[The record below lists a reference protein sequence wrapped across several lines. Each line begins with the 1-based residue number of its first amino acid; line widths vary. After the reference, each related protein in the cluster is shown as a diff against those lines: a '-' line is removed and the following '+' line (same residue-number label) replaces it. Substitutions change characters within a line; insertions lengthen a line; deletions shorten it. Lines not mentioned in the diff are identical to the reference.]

1 MIKSILSYFKLRPVG
16 LFIFRLFILIAPA
29 ALAFTLLRSN
39 PAIQQWV
46 SVSFPVY
53 HLAYLVMHSSSW
65 LLSMAG
71 FENEL
76 LFTSE
81 VYRYPVFLMKLIG
94 GSSIFIGYSCLGIGV
109 MWFFSAVIL
118 ASKGRGKIKAAYILI
133 GIFIIQLLNIL
144 RMSYLAWLLRD
155 NPNSS
160 LKEYSFFD
168 SIRFDHHDAFNI
180 LIYIIVFI
188 MIILWFEN
196 KQLIHLK
203 ANSK

>member
-1 MIKSILSYFKLRPVG
+1 
-16 LFIFRLFILIAPA
+16 
-29 ALAFTLLRSN
+29 
-39 PAIQQWV
+39 
-46 SVSFPVY
+46 
-53 HLAYLVMHSSSW
+53 
-65 LLSMAG
+65 MAG
-71 FENEL
+71 FQNDL
-76 LFTSE
+76 IFTSE
-81 VYRYPVFLMKLIG
+81 VYHYPVFLLKLIG
-94 GSSIFIGYSCLGIGV
+94 GSSIFIGYSCLGISV

-203 ANSK
+203 SK